1 MAQLIESLDVWT
13 RILDDGMPVDVVYLE
28 FAKAFDSVLHRR
40 LLIELKSDDIQGH
53 LLNSLKDLLIGED
66 KETF

>member
-53 LLNSLKDLLIGED
+53 LLNPLKDLLIGED